1 MTNESPN
8 VRKRHPRVFAGGA
21 RPVMPRPPEGLK
33 RPMTLEDMREEMERF
48 MRRTRPQGQ

>member
-1 MTNESPN
+1 MTTTDSPGPAKG
-8 VRKRHPRVFAGGA
+8 RRWHRGGA